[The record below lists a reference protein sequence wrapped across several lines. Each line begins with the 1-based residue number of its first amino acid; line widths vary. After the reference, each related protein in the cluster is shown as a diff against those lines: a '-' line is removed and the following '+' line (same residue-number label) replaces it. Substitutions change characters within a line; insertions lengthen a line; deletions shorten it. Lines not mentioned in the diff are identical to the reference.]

1 MRLRILLCL
10 RTITSY
16 KVDDLYM
23 FTIFERDHKQS
34 EKDILQEFPNS
45 QFVMRV
51 DRLLD
56 NEGYLLAV
64 STSPESSSE
73 FGDYLAQ
80 HRHLRFLSV
89 GGCYGVD
96 FVSVY

>member
-1 MRLRILLCL
+1 MLKILECN
-10 RTITSY
+10 Y
-16 KVDDLYM
+16 
-23 FTIFERDHKQS
+23 KQS
-34 EKDILQEFPNS
+34 EKDILNEFQNS

-51 DRLLD
+51 DGLLD
-56 NEGYLLAV
+56 DAGYLLAA

-96 FVSVY
+96 FASVY

>member
-1 MRLRILLCL
+1 MTISNQKKIYYKSFQIHSSLCVL
-10 RTITSY
+10 TGY
-16 KVDDLYM
+16 W
-23 FTIFERDHKQS
+23 
-34 EKDILQEFPNS
+34 
-45 QFVMRV
+45 
-51 DRLLD
+51 D

-96 FVSVY
+96 FASVY